1 MNTAVLTSNVER
13 GGSHLAC
20 PGQVVVLTCSE
31 TGIAILLWTSAN
43 FPDITFTA
51 DDAEGKEEV
60 AMVGMNTFT
69 FTLTETA
76 MEGSGANMTSTLML
90 TFIDSL
96 DGLTVECRTQLLNG
110 EIVIRMAPVGI
121 TGIRCHHCRL

>member
-1 MNTAVLTSNVER
+1 MTSAQLTSTVER

-31 TGIAILLWTSAN
+31 TGSVLLLWASAN
-43 FPDITFTA
+43 IPDITFTA
-51 DDAEGKEEV
+51 DDEEGKEEV

-69 FTLTETA
+69 FTLTETV
-76 MEGSGANMTSTLML
+76 MEGSGANMTSTMML
-90 TFIDSL
+90 TFIESL

-110 EIVIRMAPVGI
+110 EIVIRMASVEM